1 MILDISKKLNDKKEM
16 DQLGA
21 EYKDGIVVIDGDNY
35 KTLFGK
41 RVYPA
46 AMVAN
51 MQLHP
56 GERTYKLACGGFVN
70 LTNEE
75 WQGEWN
81 DRLMAPPDN
90 YKEPTFTDTMGA
102 PVAAYQMFSK
112 EPETCKK

>member
-16 DQLGA
+16 DQLGV
-21 EYKDGIVVIDGDNY
+21 EYKDGIVLIDGDNY
-35 KTLFGK
+35 KELFGK

-51 MQLHP
+51 MELKP

-81 DRLMAPPDN
+81 DRLMTSPEN
-90 YKEPTFTDTMGA
+90 YREPTVSEIMGA
-102 PVAAYQMFSK
+102 PAAAYQVLS
-112 EPETCKK
+112 EDADV